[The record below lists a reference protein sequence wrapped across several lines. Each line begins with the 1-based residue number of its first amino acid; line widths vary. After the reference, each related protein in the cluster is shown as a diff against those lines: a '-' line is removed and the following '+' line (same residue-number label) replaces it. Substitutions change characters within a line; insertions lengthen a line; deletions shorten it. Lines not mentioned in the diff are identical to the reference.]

1 MALPVELQADENLI
15 LRKRRHILFLT
26 WQMGKVLLTGVLPIV
41 VLLIAVD
48 QITGLDGN
56 NGTITGAV
64 AAVWGGFWLI
74 VAYFTWYR
82 YNRDE
87 WVVTDQRLID
97 SIKRH
102 WFHHQISSA
111 DLIQIEDMSVNRSGL
126 LQTMFNFG
134 DLRCQTAG
142 TKQNFVLAGIPDPA
156 GVLGV
161 VDAARDSARRELA
174 HGVASG
180 ATT

>member
-1 MALPVELQADENLI
+1 MALPVALQSDERL
-15 LRKRRHILFLT
+15 LVRKRRHMLFFT
-26 WQMGKVLLTGVLPIV
+26 WQMGKVLLSGLIPII

-48 QITGLDGN
+48 QITGLDGR
-56 NGTITGAV
+56 NGAVTGIV

-87 WVVTDQRLID
+87 WVVTNQRLID

-111 DLIQIEDMSVNRSGL
+111 DLIQIEDMSVSRSGL

-142 TKQNFVLAGIPDPA
+142 ATQNFVLRGIPDPA
-156 GVLGV
+156 GVLGII
-161 VDAARDSARRELA
+161 DAARDAARRELA
-174 HGVASG
+174 HGIASG
-180 ATT
+180 STT